1 YCNFGC
7 AYFILRNLDVQTPT
21 PSHNGKNKK
30 VGHKRR
36 AQNRKEKSQKAYT
49 AQRVYDINKKQPRSK
64 KYTTDQVKKR
74 KRRFTIRQ
82 KNK

>member
-1 YCNFGC
+1 MFRPRHHR
-7 AYFILRNLDVQTPT
+7 IMVVKI
-21 PSHNGKNKK
+21 KN
-30 VGHKRR
+30 GHKRR
-36 AQNRKEKSQKAYT
+36 TQNRKEKSQKAYT

-82 KNK
+82 KINK

>member
-1 YCNFGC
+1 MELCGSVKSVPEQLYISMTLYNQ
-7 AYFILRNLDVQTPT
+7 ILYIAPYEGN
-21 PSHNGKNKK
+21 SIC
-30 VGHKRR
+30 
-36 AQNRKEKSQKAYT
+36 
-49 AQRVYDINKKQPRSK
+49 VYDINKKQPRSK